1 MTCVERGPSLLKEMR
16 LRCPQPSKPFG
27 LISRPPG
34 SPVRPKVETKELD
47 KIKPVLIPTLVEL
60 VKLKAH
66 LGFVALS
73 TEELAEKLGQSQ
85 QSASQHL
92 QQLEVLGYVER
103 RRSGPKFA
111 VKLTNAGQD
120 IVRAYYSGLKVAL
133 DGKPKGEMSFV
144 GKVFQGLG
152 EGAYYIGLEGY
163 KSQLAKALGFEPY
176 PGTLNLKLE
185 SAIQIEQKKELRGF
199 EGLRIEGFQ
208 RDGRTYGGARCYRAT
223 MGKADLPGAVLVI
236 DRTHYDDSVL
246 EIISHHFLR
255 GVLGLSNGDQLD
267 VNVVVP

>member
-1 MTCVERGPSLLKEMR
+1 ME
-16 LRCPQPSKPFG
+16 
-27 LISRPPG
+27 
-34 SPVRPKVETKELD
+34 

-60 VKLKAH
+60 AKLRAH
-66 LGFVALS
+66 HGFVPLS

-85 QSASQHL
+85 QSASKHL
-92 QQLEVLGYVER
+92 QQLESLGYVER

-111 VKLTNAGQD
+111 VKLTDSGQD
-120 IVRAYYSGLKVAL
+120 IVRAYYSSLKVAL
-133 DGKPKGEMSFV
+133 ERKPKEEMGFV

-163 KSQLAKALGFEPY
+163 KTQFAKALGFDPY

-185 SAIQIEQKKELRGF
+185 SASQVERKKELRGF

-223 MGKADLPGAVLVI
+223 VGKKGLPAAVLVI

-246 EIISHHFLR
+246 EIISPHFLR
-255 GVLGLSNGDQLD
+255 GDLGLKNGDLLD
-267 VNVVVP
+267 VKVAVS

>member
-1 MTCVERGPSLLKEMR
+1 LE
-16 LRCPQPSKPFG
+16 
-27 LISRPPG
+27 
-34 SPVRPKVETKELD
+34 

-66 LGFVALS
+66 LGFVSLS

-92 QQLEVLGYVER
+92 QQLETLGYVER
-103 RRSGPKFA
+103 ERSGPRFA
-111 VKLTNAGQD
+111 VKLTGAGQD
-120 IVRAYYSGLKVAL
+120 IVRAYYSSLRVAL
-133 DGKPKGEMSFV
+133 GGTLKEEMSFV

-163 KSQLAKALGFEPY
+163 KTQFAKALGFDPY

-185 SAIQIEQKKELRGF
+185 SPTQIELKKQLRGF
-199 EGLRIEGFQ
+199 DGLRIDGFESG
-208 RDGRTYGGARCYRAT
+208 GRTYGGARCYRAT
-223 MGKADLPGAVLVI
+223 VGKGKLPAAVLVI

-246 EIISHHFLR
+246 EIISPHFLR
-255 GVLGLSNGDQLD
+255 GELGLKDGDKLEVD
-267 VNVVVP
+267 ACSA

>member
-1 MTCVERGPSLLKEMR
+1 LE
-16 LRCPQPSKPFG
+16 
-27 LISRPPG
+27 
-34 SPVRPKVETKELD
+34 

-66 LGFVALS
+66 VGFVPLS

-92 QQLEVLGYVER
+92 QQLESLGYVER

-111 VKLTNAGQD
+111 VMLTSAGQD

-133 DGKPKGEMSFV
+133 DGKRNEGMRFL

-163 KSQLAKALGFEPY
+163 KIQFAKALGFDPY

-185 SAIQIEQKKELRGF
+185 STIQVEQKKQLRGF

-223 MGKADLPGAVLVI
+223 VGKGRLPAAVLVI

-246 EIISHHFLR
+246 EIISPTFLR
-255 GVLGLSNGDQLD
+255 GALRLKNGDQLD
-267 VNVVVP
+267 VDVAVS

>member
-1 MTCVERGPSLLKEMR
+1 LE
-16 LRCPQPSKPFG
+16 
-27 LISRPPG
+27 
-34 SPVRPKVETKELD
+34 

-66 LGFVALS
+66 LGFVSLS

-92 QQLEVLGYVER
+92 QQLETLGYVER
-103 RRSGPKFA
+103 ERSGPRFA
-111 VKLTNAGQD
+111 VKLTSAGQD
-120 IVRAYYSGLKVAL
+120 IVRAYYSGLRAAL
-133 DGKPKGEMSFV
+133 DGTPKEEMSFV

-163 KSQLAKALGFEPY
+163 KTQFAKALGFDPY

-185 SAIQIEQKKELRGF
+185 SPIQIELKKQLRGF
-199 EGLRIEGFQ
+199 DGLRIDGFESG
-208 RDGRTYGGARCYRAT
+208 GRTYGGARCYQAT
-223 MGKADLPGAVLVI
+223 VGKGKLPAAVLVI

-246 EIISHHFLR
+246 EIISPHFLR
-255 GVLGLSNGDQLD
+255 GALALKDGDRLEVD
-267 VNVVVP
+267 ASSA